1 MSTDNVGKLRMQ
13 PHVVILK
20 RVFALEK
27 TVTNL
32 TGKLRRLA
40 TFKILVPIQMSLV
53 LVNTVAVQARVTNIL
68 CNTTKRYQKSNNNIP
83 PKKTIDKV
91 ALQKTLVNSSNYLC
105 PHCIHRQEHD

>member
-32 TGKLRRLA
+32 RGKLGRLA

-83 PKKTIDKV
+83 PKK
-91 ALQKTLVNSSNYLC
+91 N
-105 PHCIHRQEHD
+105 HRQSGIAKNVSQI